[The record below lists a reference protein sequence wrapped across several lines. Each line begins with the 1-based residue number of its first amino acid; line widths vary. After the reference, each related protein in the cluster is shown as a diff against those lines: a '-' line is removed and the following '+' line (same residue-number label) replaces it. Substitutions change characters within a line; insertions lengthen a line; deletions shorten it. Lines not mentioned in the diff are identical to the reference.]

1 MNLEKALLPKLWK
14 ILKSGGAGSAATI
27 YPHFLPLLSKLNR
40 DILGEKVLTF
50 YGNFF
55 EHMNTGLRARLVYQA
70 NSRSDITAISNAYY
84 ECLQYILIQI
94 QNIPCEALGG
104 SDGDGGGGGENS
116 SSFNAEEYAL
126 SLLQT
131 HVINVISYLLL
142 NANLS
147 NGKYVLIRMV
157 ELIQFWNQT
166 RATNSVYN
174 GLLTRFWDE
183 LYTTIEKSFGNT
195 EADLHLR
202 PKLELI
208 HDLVQ
213 CLRSR
218 PINVTKVKSAKVKFN
233 IDADRATGHDNDEN
247 DDDANNRIGSNSK
260 IETGKPTIFFK
271 DEINELIVK
280 LCKFYIKKTSD
291 SVTDHFVRP
300 LENLLNEF
308 GNSSKFFEQLCGS
321 ATDIAKLY
329 DKFASWLLLK
339 EIRSES
345 VLDIVL
351 MLYHH
356 LDPIEKSKLLNKLVK
371 FPNECVKN
379 WTLSRM
385 LSHPLCTEPEVGR
398 LLSQPIV
405 TAQILKN
412 AEQMAAGK
420 TSETVNLMHKCF
432 FQTESGDIL
441 IDNKTCD
448 SIIEILCNAL
458 SATTATADVDDAVLD
473 TCVSFLAQI
482 MPVICGDQQKG
493 SIRDR
498 MFVKLFGL
506 CIDKERLAM
515 LSEDTLWEAITAWQ
529 DALSSND
536 IQLTPALLETC
547 AELIESSMNAIIGD
561 PNVTVSN
568 IESVAEITSKLIVCS
583 IERFE
588 DDDEL
593 KYQNADEILASIFM
607 KLEKQY
613 TEYFNGCLQ
622 ACTFI
627 ELLNGGITAVPTILQ
642 HLENDLGAIDVY
654 RNANAL
660 LKLATFKFRVVFNL
674 TCTVPKSRKSSESE
688 SDAENEN
695 GNDEV
700 TSHRTEHTDEK
711 PTTLEEEHTED
722 FCDMNESLLK
732 KWSAKIYDEIFGAI
746 HLGGLFNSFLD
757 NFNVMQ
763 TISNFDFRFDLNL
776 IGLIFSSGYL

>member
-1 MNLEKALLPKLWK
+1 MLPKLWK

-40 DILGEKVLTF
+40 DIFGEKVLTF

-55 EHMNTGLRARLVYQA
+55 EHMNTGLRARLVFQA
-70 NSRSDITAISNAYY
+70 NSRADITAISNAYY

-94 QNIPCEALGG
+94 QTIPCETLGG
-104 SDGDGGGGGENS
+104 SAGDGGGGS
-116 SSFNAEEYAL
+116 SDGGSTFNAEEYAL
-126 SLLQT
+126 NLLQT
-131 HVINVISYLLL
+131 HIIDVISYLLL

-166 RATNSVYN
+166 RATNSIYN
-174 GLLTRFWDE
+174 ALLTRFWDE

-208 HDLVQ
+208 HDLVH

-218 PINVTKVKSAKVKFN
+218 PINVTKVKSVKVKFN
-233 IDADRATGHDNDEN
+233 IDADREIGHDNDEN
-247 DDDANNRIGSNSK
+247 DDRIGSNSK

-291 SVTDHFVRP
+291 SVSDHFVRP

-308 GNSSKFFEQLCGS
+308 GNSTKFFEQLCGS
-321 ATDIAKLY
+321 GTDIAKLY

-379 WTLSRM
+379 WTLSRL

-412 AEQMAAGK
+412 AEEMAAGK

-441 IDNKTCD
+441 IDNKTCE

-458 SATTATADVDDAVLD
+458 SSTTATVDVDDAVLD

-515 LSEDTLWEAITAWQ
+515 LSEDTLWEAITSWQ

-547 AELIESSMNAIIGD
+547 AELIENSMNAIIAD
-561 PNVTVSN
+561 STVTANN
-568 IESVAEITSKLIVCS
+568 IESVAEITSKLLSCS

-593 KYQNADEILASIFM
+593 KYQNADEILASIFT

-627 ELLNGGITAVPTILQ
+627 ELLNGGITAVPAILQ

-688 SDAENEN
+688 SEAENEN
-695 GNDEV
+695 GNDV
-700 TSHRTEHTDEK
+700 ANRPEHIDEK

-732 KWSAKIYDEIFGAI
+732 KWSDKIYEEIFGAI

-757 NFNVMQ
+757 NFNVNS
-763 TISNFDFRFDLNL
+763 ILFDLNL
-776 IGLIFSSGYL
+776 MIAC